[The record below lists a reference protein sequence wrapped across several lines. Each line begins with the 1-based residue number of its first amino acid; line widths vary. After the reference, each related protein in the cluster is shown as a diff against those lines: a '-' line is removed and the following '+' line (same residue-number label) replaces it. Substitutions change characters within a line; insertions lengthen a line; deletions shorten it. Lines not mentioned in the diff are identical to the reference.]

1 MSTITR
7 TNVSDLRGAARL
19 AFDATLGI
27 TTLVEKMHHTI
38 QLVHPPLGASRA
50 ESTRGLTGLIYRSI
64 RGTTRVIGK
73 GLDAGLAPVAALLP
87 EGESSTSRNA
97 WVSAING
104 VYGDHLERTANP
116 LAIEMSFLHE
126 GDFVDPERPGDV
138 VQDASGKVLLAIHGL
153 CLNEQH
159 WIRDGH
165 HRIANV
171 ATATD
176 HTIVHLRYNSGR
188 SIDANGRNLA
198 ESLEALLAHWPVPV
212 SHLVIVGHSM
222 GGLVAR
228 SAMHHGTAAGHS
240 WRGRLRKL
248 FSLGTPHHGAPLE
261 RGGNRL
267 DYVMELSPYVAP
279 FTSLGKARSAGI
291 TDLRYGSIT
300 GVASRSS
307 SRCRTT
313 WSAMRWPQRSASAA
327 ACSPKDWS
335 ATVSFRST
343 ARSAST
349 PTARGHWRCRRS
361 GSGSATRWG
370 TSNCSAAPKC
380 IRSWRNGC
388 SDVRRALRVEGA
400 APQRSPSLAH
410 QATQARA
417 WRPLNCR

>member
-1 MSTITR
+1 MSTINR
-7 TNVSDLRGAARL
+7 TTVSDLRGAARL
-19 AFDATLGI
+19 AVDATLGI

-50 ESTRGLTGLIYRSI
+50 ESTRGLTGFIYRSI
-64 RGTTRVIGK
+64 RGTTRVIGR
-73 GLDAGLAPVAALLP
+73 GLDSGLIPVAALLP
-87 EGESSTSRNA
+87 EGAPTEARNA

-116 LAIEMSFLHE
+116 LAIEMSFLHG

-159 WIRDGH
+159 WVREGH
-165 HRIANV
+165 HRV
-171 ATATD
+171 ADVADATG
-176 HTIVHLRYNSGR
+176 HTLVQLRYNSGR

-198 ESLEALLAHWPVPV
+198 AMLEALLERWPVPV
-212 SHLVIVGHSM
+212 TQLAMVGHSM

-228 SAMHHGTAAGHS
+228 SAIHHGAAARHS
-240 WRGRLRKL
+240 WRARLRKL

-300 GVASRSS
+300 GVEHQFVPLPGDVECYALAATLGKRRGLVADRLVGDGLVPLDSALGRHPDAGRTLAIPKSRQ
-307 SRCRTT
+307 
-313 WSAMRWPQRSASAA
+313 WIGYEM
-327 ACSPKDWS
+327 
-335 ATVSFRST
+335 
-343 ARSAST
+343 
-349 PTARGHWRCRRS
+349 GHLELLGRPEVYSQLEHW
-361 GSGSATRWG
+361 
-370 TSNCSAAPKC
+370 
-380 IRSWRNGC
+380 
-388 SDVRRALRVEGA
+388 LR
-400 APQRSPSLAH
+400 
-410 QATQARA
+410 
-417 WRPLNCR
+417 

>member
-1 MSTITR
+1 MSTINRR
-7 TNVSDLRGAARL
+7 TVSDLRGAARL

-50 ESTRGLTGLIYRSI
+50 ESTRGLTGLIYKTI

-73 GLDAGLAPVAALLP
+73 GLDAGLTPVAAFLP
-87 EGESSTSRNA
+87 EGESTAGRNA

-138 VQDASGKVLLAIHGL
+138 VQDASGKVMIAIHGL

-159 WIRDGH
+159 WVRDGH
-165 HRIANV
+165 HRIENV
-171 ATATD
+171 AEATG
-176 HTIVHLRYNSGR
+176 HTIIHLRYNSGR
-188 SIDANGRNLA
+188 SIDTNGRSLA
-198 ESLEALLAHWPVPV
+198 AMLEALLAHWPVHV
-212 SHLVIVGHSM
+212 TQLAIVGHSM

-228 SAMHHGTAAGHS
+228 SAIHHGTAAGHS
-240 WRGRLRKL
+240 WRGLLRKL

-300 GVASRSS
+300 DVEQEFVPLPDDVECYAL
-307 SRCRTT
+307 
-313 WSAMRWPQRSASAA
+313 AA
-327 ACSPKDWS
+327 TLGK
-335 ATVSFRST
+335 
-343 ARSAST
+343 
-349 PTARGHWRCRRS
+349 RRS
-361 GSGSATRWG
+361 LLAERLVGDGLVPLDSALGKHIDSLRTLVL
-370 TSNCSAAPKC
+370 PKERQW
-380 IRSWRNGC
+380 IGYEMGHLELLGRPEVYSQLEKWLRS
-388 SDVRRALRVEGA
+388 
-400 APQRSPSLAH
+400 
-410 QATQARA
+410 
-417 WRPLNCR
+417 

>member
-1 MSTITR
+1 MSTINR
-7 TNVSDLRGAARL
+7 TTVADLRGAARL
-19 AFDATLGI
+19 AFDATLAI

-73 GLDAGLAPVAALLP
+73 GLDAGLAPMAAFLP
-87 EGESSTSRNA
+87 AGESTTSRNA

-116 LAIEMSFLHE
+116 LALEMSFLHE
-126 GDFVDPERPGDV
+126 GDFLDPERPDDV
-138 VQDASGKVLLAIHGL
+138 VQDASGKLLLAIHGL

-176 HTIVHLRYNSGR
+176 HTIIHLRYNSGR
-188 SIDANGRNLA
+188 SIDANGRSLA
-198 ESLEALLAHWPVPV
+198 ASLEALLAHWPVPV
-212 SHLVIVGHSM
+212 SQLVIVGHSM

-228 SAMHHGTAAGHS
+228 SATHHGTAAGHS
-240 WRGRLRKL
+240 WRKQLRKL

-291 TDLRYGSIT
+291 TDLRYGSVT
-300 GVASRSS
+300 GVERETVPLPDDVECYALAATLGKRRGLLAERLVGDGLVPLDSALGKHSNRSR
-307 SRCRTT
+307 TL
-313 WSAMRWPQRSASAA
+313 AL
-327 ACSPKDWS
+327 PKERQWIGYEM
-335 ATVSFRST
+335 
-343 ARSAST
+343 
-349 PTARGHWRCRRS
+349 GHLELLGRPEVYSQLEKW
-361 GSGSATRWG
+361 
-370 TSNCSAAPKC
+370 
-380 IRSWRNGC
+380 
-388 SDVRRALRVEGA
+388 LR
-400 APQRSPSLAH
+400 
-410 QATQARA
+410 
-417 WRPLNCR
+417 

>member
-1 MSTITR
+1 MSTINR
-7 TNVSDLRGAARL
+7 TTVTDLRGAARL
-19 AFDATLGI
+19 AVDATLGI

-73 GLDAGLAPVAALLP
+73 GLDAGLTPVAALLP
-87 EGESSTSRNA
+87 AGVPTAARNA

-116 LAIEMSFLHE
+116 LAIDMSFLHA
-126 GDFVDPERPGDV
+126 GDFLDPERPGDV

-159 WIRDGH
+159 WSRDGH
-165 HRIANV
+165 HRMANV
-171 ATATD
+171 AEKTG
-176 HTIVHLRYNSGR
+176 HTLVQLRYNSGR
-188 SIDANGRNLA
+188 SIDANGSSLA
-198 ESLEALLAHWPVPV
+198 EMLEALLQRWPVPV
-212 SHLVIVGHSM
+212 TQLVIVGHSM

-228 SAMHHGTAAGHS
+228 SAIRHGTAAGHS

-300 GVASRSS
+300 SVEQAFVALPEDIECYALAATLGKRRGLVADRLIGDGLVPLDSALGRHPDAG
-307 SRCRTT
+307 RTL
-313 WSAMRWPQRSASAA
+313 AI
-327 ACSPKDWS
+327 PKSHQWIGYEM
-335 ATVSFRST
+335 
-343 ARSAST
+343 
-349 PTARGHWRCRRS
+349 GHLELLGRPEVYSQLEQW
-361 GSGSATRWG
+361 
-370 TSNCSAAPKC
+370 
-380 IRSWRNGC
+380 
-388 SDVRRALRVEGA
+388 LR
-400 APQRSPSLAH
+400 
-410 QATQARA
+410 
-417 WRPLNCR
+417 

>member
-1 MSTITR
+1 MSTINR
-7 TNVSDLRGAARL
+7 TTVSDLRGAARL

-73 GLDAGLAPVAALLP
+73 GVDAGLAPVAAFLP
-87 EGESSTSRNA
+87 AGESTASRNA

-104 VYGDHLERTANP
+104 IYGDHLERTANP
-116 LAIEMSFLHE
+116 LAIEMSFLHG
-126 GDFVDPERPGDV
+126 GDCVDPARPGDV
-138 VQDASGKVLLAIHGL
+138 VQDASGKIVLAIHGL

-159 WIRDGH
+159 WARDGH

-171 ATATD
+171 AEATG

-188 SIDANGRNLA
+188 SIDTNGRNLA
-198 ESLEALLAHWPVPV
+198 AMLEALLERWPVPV
-212 SHLVIVGHSM
+212 TQLVLVGHSM

-228 SAMHHGTAAGHS
+228 SAIHHGTAAGHS
-240 WRGRLRKL
+240 WRGLLRKL

-291 TDLRYGSIT
+291 TDLRYGSVT
-300 GVASRSS
+300 DVEQEFVPLPHDVECYALAATLGKRRGLVADRLIGDGLVPLDSALGRHPDAGRTLSIPKSRQWIGYEMGHLELLGRPEVYSQLEQ
-307 SRCRTT
+307 
-313 WSAMRWPQRSASAA
+313 WLRS
-327 ACSPKDWS
+327 
-335 ATVSFRST
+335 
-343 ARSAST
+343 
-349 PTARGHWRCRRS
+349 
-361 GSGSATRWG
+361 
-370 TSNCSAAPKC
+370 
-380 IRSWRNGC
+380 
-388 SDVRRALRVEGA
+388 
-400 APQRSPSLAH
+400 
-410 QATQARA
+410 
-417 WRPLNCR
+417 

>member
-1 MSTITR
+1 MSTINR
-7 TNVSDLRGAARL
+7 TTVSDLRGAARL
-19 AFDATLGI
+19 AVDATLGI

-50 ESTRGLTGLIYRSI
+50 ESTRGLTGFIYRSI

-73 GLDAGLAPVAALLP
+73 GLDSGLSPVAALLP
-87 EGESSTSRNA
+87 EGAPTEARNA

-116 LAIEMSFLHE
+116 LAIEMSFLHR

-159 WIRDGH
+159 WVREGH
-165 HRIANV
+165 HRIAEAAD
-171 ATATD
+171 ATG
-176 HTIVHLRYNSGR
+176 HTLVQLRYNSGR
-188 SIDANGRNLA
+188 SIDTNGRNLA
-198 ESLEALLAHWPVPV
+198 VMLEALLERWPVPV
-212 SHLVIVGHSM
+212 TQLAIVGHSM

-228 SAMHHGTAAGHS
+228 SAIHHGATAGHS
-240 WRGRLRKL
+240 WRARLRKL

-300 GVASRSS
+300 GVEHEFVPLPGDVECYALAATLGKRRGLVADRLVGDGLVPLDSALGRHPDAGRTLAIPKSRQ
-307 SRCRTT
+307 
-313 WSAMRWPQRSASAA
+313 WIGYEM
-327 ACSPKDWS
+327 
-335 ATVSFRST
+335 
-343 ARSAST
+343 
-349 PTARGHWRCRRS
+349 GHLELLGRPEVYSQLEHW
-361 GSGSATRWG
+361 
-370 TSNCSAAPKC
+370 
-380 IRSWRNGC
+380 
-388 SDVRRALRVEGA
+388 LR
-400 APQRSPSLAH
+400 
-410 QATQARA
+410 
-417 WRPLNCR
+417 

>member
-1 MSTITR
+1 MSTINR
-7 TNVSDLRGAARL
+7 TTVSDLRGAARL
-19 AFDATLGI
+19 AVDATLGI

-73 GLDAGLAPVAALLP
+73 GLDAGLIPVAALLP
-87 EGESSTSRNA
+87 EGVPTEARNA

-116 LAIEMSFLHE
+116 LAIEMSLLHQ
-126 GDFVDPERPGDV
+126 GDFVDPARPGDV

-159 WIRDGH
+159 WARDDH
-165 HRIANV
+165 HRIANAAEV
-171 ATATD
+171 TG
-176 HTIVHLRYNSGR
+176 HTLVQLRYNSGR
-188 SIDANGRNLA
+188 SIDTNGRSLA
-198 ESLEALLAHWPVPV
+198 TLLEALLERWPVPV
-212 SHLVIVGHSM
+212 TQIVIVGHSM

-240 WRGRLRKL
+240 WRNLLRKL

-300 GVASRSS
+300 AVEQEIIPLPDDVECYALAATLGKRRGLVADRLIGDGLVPLDSALGRHPDAGRTLAIPKSRQ
-307 SRCRTT
+307 
-313 WSAMRWPQRSASAA
+313 WIGYEM
-327 ACSPKDWS
+327 
-335 ATVSFRST
+335 
-343 ARSAST
+343 
-349 PTARGHWRCRRS
+349 GHLELL
-361 GSGSATRWG
+361 G
-370 TSNCSAAPKC
+370 
-380 IRSWRNGC
+380 
-388 SDVRRALRVEGA
+388 
-400 APQRSPSLAH
+400 
-410 QATQARA
+410 
-417 WRPLNCR
+417 RPEVYSQLEKWLQ

>member
-1 MSTITR
+1 MSTINR
-7 TNVSDLRGAARL
+7 TTVTDLRGAARL

-50 ESTRGLTGLIYRSI
+50 ESTRGLTGLIYKTI

-73 GLDAGLAPVAALLP
+73 GLDAGLTPVAAFLP
-87 EGESSTSRNA
+87 EGESTAGRNA

-138 VQDASGKVLLAIHGL
+138 VQNASGRVMIAIHGL

-159 WIRDGH
+159 WVRDGH
-165 HRIANV
+165 HRIASAAS
-171 ATATD
+171 ATG
-176 HTIVHLRYNSGR
+176 HTIVHVRYNSGR
-188 SIDANGRNLA
+188 SIATNGRSLA
-198 ESLEALLAHWPVPV
+198 AMLQALLERWPVTV
-212 SHLVIVGHSM
+212 TQLVIVGHSM

-228 SAMHHGTAAGHS
+228 SAMHHGTAARHS
-240 WRGRLRKL
+240 WRGLLRKL

-291 TDLRYGSIT
+291 TDLRYGSVT
-300 GVASRSS
+300 GVEQEFVPLPDDVECFALAATLGKRRGLVADRLIGDGLVPLDSALGRHPDAGRTLAIPKSRQ
-307 SRCRTT
+307 
-313 WSAMRWPQRSASAA
+313 WIGYEM
-327 ACSPKDWS
+327 
-335 ATVSFRST
+335 
-343 ARSAST
+343 
-349 PTARGHWRCRRS
+349 GHLELLGRPEVYSQLEKW
-361 GSGSATRWG
+361 
-370 TSNCSAAPKC
+370 
-380 IRSWRNGC
+380 
-388 SDVRRALRVEGA
+388 LR
-400 APQRSPSLAH
+400 
-410 QATQARA
+410 
-417 WRPLNCR
+417 

>member
-1 MSTITR
+1 MSTINRR
-7 TNVSDLRGAARL
+7 TVSDLRGAARL

-27 TTLVEKMHHTI
+27 TTLVEKMHRTI

-50 ESTRGLTGLIYRSI
+50 ESTRGLTGLIYKTI

-73 GLDAGLAPVAALLP
+73 GLDAGLTPVAAFLP
-87 EGESSTSRNA
+87 EGESTAGRNA

-138 VQDASGKVLLAIHGL
+138 VQDASGKVMIAIHGL

-159 WIRDGH
+159 WVRDGH
-165 HRIANV
+165 HRIENV
-171 ATATD
+171 AEATG

-188 SIDANGRNLA
+188 SIDTNGRSLA
-198 ESLEALLAHWPVPV
+198 AMLEALLAHWPVHV
-212 SHLVIVGHSM
+212 TQLAIVGHSM

-228 SAMHHGTAAGHS
+228 SAIHHGTAAGHS
-240 WRGRLRKL
+240 WRGLLRKL

-267 DYVMELSPYVAP
+267 DYVMELSPYVVP

-300 GVASRSS
+300 DVEQEFVPLPDDVECYAL
-307 SRCRTT
+307 
-313 WSAMRWPQRSASAA
+313 AA
-327 ACSPKDWS
+327 TLGK
-335 ATVSFRST
+335 
-343 ARSAST
+343 
-349 PTARGHWRCRRS
+349 RRS
-361 GSGSATRWG
+361 VLAERLVGDGLVPLDSALGKHIDSLRTLVL
-370 TSNCSAAPKC
+370 PKERQW
-380 IRSWRNGC
+380 IGYEMGH
-388 SDVRRALRVEGA
+388 LELLG
-400 APQRSPSLAH
+400 
-410 QATQARA
+410 
-417 WRPLNCR
+417 RPEVYSQLEKWLQ

>member
-1 MSTITR
+1 MSTINR
-7 TNVSDLRGAARL
+7 TTVTDLRGAARL

-50 ESTRGLTGLIYRSI
+50 ESTRGLTGLIYKTI

-73 GLDAGLAPVAALLP
+73 GLDAGLTPVAAFLP
-87 EGESSTSRNA
+87 EGESTAGRNA

-116 LAIEMSFLHE
+116 LAIEMSFRHE
-126 GDFVDPERPGDV
+126 GDLVDPERPGDV
-138 VQDASGKVLLAIHGL
+138 VQHASGKVLIAIHGL

-159 WIRDGH
+159 WVRDGH
-165 HRIANV
+165 HRIASAAA
-171 ATATD
+171 ATG
-176 HTIVHLRYNSGR
+176 HTIVHVRYNSGR
-188 SIDANGRNLA
+188 SIDTNGRSLA
-198 ESLEALLAHWPVPV
+198 VMLEALLGRWPVPV
-212 SHLVIVGHSM
+212 TQLVIVGHSM

-240 WRGRLRKL
+240 WRGLLRKL

-300 GVASRSS
+300 DVEQEIVPLPDDVECYAL
-307 SRCRTT
+307 
-313 WSAMRWPQRSASAA
+313 AA
-327 ACSPKDWS
+327 TLGK
-335 ATVSFRST
+335 
-343 ARSAST
+343 
-349 PTARGHWRCRRS
+349 RRS
-361 GSGSATRWG
+361 LLAERLVGDGLVPLDSALGKHADRSRTL
-370 TSNCSAAPKC
+370 ALPKERQW
-380 IRSWRNGC
+380 IGYEMGH
-388 SDVRRALRVEGA
+388 LELLG
-400 APQRSPSLAH
+400 
-410 QATQARA
+410 
-417 WRPLNCR
+417 RPEVYSQLEKWLQ